1 MHSSGID
8 PFFFG
13 VIAAFRPHGGKVLFY
28 KNIDLLKYCA
38 AMKFA
43 LQTGNLGPLGR
54 CNPQSCPQNLWT
66 FIFSFLCK
74 GLGPKGERQSSY
86 PKQSV
91 DPVIASQI
99 RCIS

>member
-1 MHSSGID
+1 MHSSGIA

-28 KNIDLLKYCA
+28 KNIDLPKYCA
-38 AMKFA
+38 AMKIA
-43 LQTGNLGPLGR
+43 LQTGNLGPVGR

-66 FIFSFLCK
+66 FIFSFLGNAL
-74 GLGPKGERQSSY
+74 GLEGEGKSSY
-86 PKQSV
+86 PKQSI
-91 DPVIASQI
+91 DPVSASQI